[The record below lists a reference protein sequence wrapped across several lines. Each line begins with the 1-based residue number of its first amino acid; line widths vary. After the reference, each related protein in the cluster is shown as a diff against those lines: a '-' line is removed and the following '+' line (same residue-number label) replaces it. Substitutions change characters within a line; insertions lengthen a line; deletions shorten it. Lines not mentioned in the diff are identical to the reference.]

1 MIRQYGPFTFLASAN
16 PTLIEFSDF
25 SRMYKQRVITAAII
39 IVLVLLI
46 GIIIWEK
53 LS

>member
-1 MIRQYGPFTFLASAN
+1 MIRQYELFVFLLSAN
-16 PTLIEFSDF
+16 HTLIDF
-25 SRMYKQRVITAAII
+25 SRMYKQRVVTAAII
-39 IVLVLLI
+39 LVLILLI